1 MLFEPRWTRS
11 GCYLTYALL
20 RSLSS
25 VFYPTLLSYLAQADL
40 LGSAQYR
47 AIDAVAT
54 DSLAQPIFD
63 MSAGR
68 PNVVSMLE
76 LDASNHAITNY
87 INWVEA
93 VQRQS
98 SFMKDGWFQAALV
111 TPPMLELVDGTSN
124 PRYKCD
130 RYVSRLDLCF
140 NVEY

>member
-1 MLFEPRWTRS
+1 LDKKRV
-11 GCYLTYALL
+11 
-20 RSLSS
+20 LSD
-25 VFYPTLLSYLAQADL
+25 ADL

-63 MSAGR
+63 MSAGS

-130 RYVSRLDLCF
+130 SGVGWGFSILLTDNGRSWLKYSPKPDFMLLPHQVVIYSPR
-140 NVEY
+140 